1 MADRSSG
8 ADFLIGFVI
17 GGLAGAAAAL
27 LLAPQSGEDTR
38 ALIRERSIELQER
51 SAEMTAE
58 ARRRARELELQATDR
73 ASEWQS
79 RMQEA
84 VADGR
89 TAGAQ
94 KKEELLTGLDAEDS
108 ADQDLDQV

>member
-1 MADRSSG
+1 MAEGNSG
-8 ADFLIGFVI
+8 VDFLIGFAI
-17 GGLAGAAAAL
+17 GGLVGAAAAL

-38 ALIRERSIELQER
+38 ALIRDRGIELQER

-58 ARRRARELELQATDR
+58 ARKRARELELQASER

-79 RMQEA
+79 RVQQA
-84 VADGR
+84 VAEGK

-94 KKEELLTGLDAEDS
+94 KKEELLTGLDAEDL
-108 ADQDLDQV
+108 AGQDLGKI

>member
-1 MADRSSG
+1 MAERSSG

-38 ALIRERSIELQER
+38 ALIRERGIELQER

-58 ARRRARELELQATDR
+58 ARKRARELELQASGK
-73 ASEWQS
+73 ASEWQD
-79 RMQEA
+79 RMQQA
-84 VADGR
+84 VAEGK

-94 KKEELLTGLDAEDS
+94 KKEELLTELDAENSPSQDS
-108 ADQDLDQV
+108 GQV